1 MSIFSHHAVILSGNT
16 ESNKRL
22 LFSLLE
28 KEGIKRE
35 QNPDIFVHTAETV
48 SVEDARMLS
57 ERQLR
62 KSAGVGKK
70 IFIVEFSHMTH
81 EAQNALLK
89 VFEEPTQDT
98 HFFLLTEHGHALL
111 PTLQSRLSRFEIEGE
126 ETVLPYEKEAKA
138 FLGQSISERIEFLAP
153 YIEDKNKDMAIAFVS
168 ALEVALHKVF
178 SKDLAPVKDFL
189 KDLEQQRAYLH
200 DRGSSVKLILEYIA
214 HMCPSTK

>member
-1 MSIFSHHAVILSGNT
+1 MSIFSHHAYILSGDT
-16 ESNKRL
+16 ASKKRL
-22 LFSLLE
+22 LFELLQ

-35 QNPDIFVHTAETV
+35 NNPDIFVHIAETV

-89 VFEEPTQDT
+89 VFEEPTADT

-111 PTLQSRLSRFEIEGE
+111 PTLRSRLSVFEIEGE
-126 ETVLPYEKEAKA
+126 EVALPYEKEAKV
-138 FLGQSISERIEFLAP
+138 FLSQSISERIEFLAP
-153 YIEDKNKDMAIAFVS
+153 YIEDKNKDMAIAFIS
-168 ALEVALHKVF
+168 ALESAIHKSF
-178 SKDLAPVKDFL
+178 KDLSSIKNFL

-200 DRGSSVKLILEYIA
+200 DRGSSVKLILEYVA
-214 HMCPSTK
+214 HMCPTN